1 MVESKPEMAGDAA
14 VLAPQPDAAPAP
26 VDVRVET
33 ITCDH
38 AVLSTA
44 APGGA
49 LAKDILVLMVGG
61 RRFANFAP
69 AALAATGRK
78 MPDGRTYFRIR
89 MPCDI
94 PDAHGRPEVEFR
106 LRSTGELLPNGGR
119 KPLPQ
124 QRKARALVLIP
135 AGSRYEHDKIRLH
148 NWPISR
154 VIETYSNIGD
164 LMVYDSTLKMLD
176 FETVEVGNITTFT
189 DKEVDYYNS
198 EFDFAFLR
206 GSNFIHEYMNW
217 ERAGELIERLK
228 IPVFAIGV
236 GAQAERRRMIDLPE
250 AGLRVWKAIA
260 DHCGSIGV
268 RGDYSAEVLAHNGI
282 KNVQVVGCPSVFR
295 MCKPKLELKL
305 KPAFDVHKVAFS
317 LRRETSGNYARD
329 VDSYLRIQ
337 RDFMLKVDEES
348 QMTVTLHG
356 ESEEKAFFFRD
367 AARREMATVKL
378 RSSGWITP
386 ENEAQMLRIYRNQL
400 FFNTSV
406 EQYDEFIRTQDFAIG
421 WRVHGVLPA
430 LANGVPGMLVNYDER
445 SAELAETFR
454 IPLIEESQLAGAS
467 WRDFYRPEAFAP
479 FLKVYP
485 QRYAAMQT
493 YLQHNGVPNRL

>member
-1 MVESKPEMAGDAA
+1 MGESKQEVSAATAEITADAST
-14 VLAPQPDAAPAP
+14 APSAIDIRVDA
-26 VDVRVET
+26 

-38 AVLSTA
+38 AVLSTT
-44 APGGA
+44 APGPV
-49 LAKDILVLMVGG
+49 LAKEHLILSVGG
-61 RRFANFAP
+61 RRFAHFSP
-69 AALAATGRK
+69 AALAGTGQKRA
-78 MPDGRTYFRIR
+78 DGRVYFRIR
-89 MPCDI
+89 LPCDV
-94 PDAHGRPEVEFR
+94 PDAHDRPEIEFR
-106 LRSTGELLPNGGR
+106 LRNSGELLANGAR
-119 KPLPQ
+119 KPLPKT
-124 QRKARALVLIP
+124 RKARALVLIP
-135 AGSRYEHDKIRLH
+135 AGSRYDHDKIRLH
-148 NWPISR
+148 NWPVSR
-154 VIETYSNIGD
+154 VIDTYSNIGD

-176 FETVEVGNITTFT
+176 FQTVEVGNITTFT
-189 DKEVDYYNS
+189 QKEVDYYNS

-206 GSNFIHEYMNW
+206 GSNFIHEYMDW
-217 ERAGELIERLK
+217 ARAGELIEQLK

-250 AGLRVWKAIA
+250 SGLRVWRAIA

-295 MCKPKLELKL
+295 MCKPELQLKL

-317 LRRETSGNYARD
+317 LRREASGNYARD
-329 VDSYLRIQ
+329 VENYLKVQ
-337 RDFMLKVDEES
+337 RDFMLQVDQES
-348 QMTVTLHG
+348 RMTVTLHG
-356 ESEEKAFFFRD
+356 EAEEKAFFFRD
-367 AARREMATVKL
+367 AKRRELATVKL
-378 RSSGWITP
+378 RSSGWFTP
-386 ENEAQMLRIYRNQL
+386 ENEAQMQRIYRDQL

-454 IPLIEESQLAGAS
+454 IPLIEESQLPGAS
-467 WRDFYRPEAFAP
+467 WRDFYTPDAFAP
-479 FLKVYP
+479 FLKAYP

-493 YLQHNGVPNRL
+493 YLQQNGVPNRL